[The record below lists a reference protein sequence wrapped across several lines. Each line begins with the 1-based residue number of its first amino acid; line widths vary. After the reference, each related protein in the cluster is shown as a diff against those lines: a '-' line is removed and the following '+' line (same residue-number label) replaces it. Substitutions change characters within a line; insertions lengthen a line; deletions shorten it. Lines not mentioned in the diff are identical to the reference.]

1 MFKVD
6 NKRRRFGV
14 FIVQYEPFSIVSIL
28 YFEQVNVSALNDFWN
43 AVKVYNKD
51 TQKMLIA
58 VFQVTSLLS
67 MGTVG
72 TKFNTIT

>member
-14 FIVQYEPFSIVSIL
+14 FIVQYEHFSIVSIL

-51 TQKMLIA
+51 TQKMLTA
-58 VFQVTSLLS
+58 VFQVTSLLT
-67 MGTVG
+67 MGRVG